1 MRNFNRFP
9 AASAAWSAGTEQLA
23 ASSGLTLTVFRMLL
37 ALVELGSLSKLDHF
51 HHLAESRRRHG
62 ETGRSTMPRSHR
74 L

>member
-37 ALVELGSLSKLDHF
+37 ALVELGSLSKLDHSR
-51 HHLAESRRRHG
+51 HLAESR
-62 ETGRSTMPRSHR
+62 
-74 L
+74 